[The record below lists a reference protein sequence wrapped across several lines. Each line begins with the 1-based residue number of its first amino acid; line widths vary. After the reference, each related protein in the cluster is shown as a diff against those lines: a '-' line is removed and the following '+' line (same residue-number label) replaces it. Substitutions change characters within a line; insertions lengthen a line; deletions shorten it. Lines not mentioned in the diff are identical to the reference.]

1 MGRLIRFF
9 GGGLEYW
16 MGQDTEVITEMVQV
30 LECLEARETL
40 NALTVSTFSQMKK
53 EERTKVSRSLH
64 KYANPMQEK
73 RALKL
78 SDLPGMIGASL
89 GQR

>member
-1 MGRLIRFF
+1 
-9 GGGLEYW
+9 